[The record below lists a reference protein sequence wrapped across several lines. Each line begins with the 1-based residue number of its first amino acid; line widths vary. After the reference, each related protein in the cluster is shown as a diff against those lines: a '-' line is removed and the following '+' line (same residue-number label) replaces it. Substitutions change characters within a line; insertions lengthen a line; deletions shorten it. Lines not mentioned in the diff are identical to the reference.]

1 MKHSIVIMLLGILIC
16 IVLLFHETSNLY
28 ECIAEL
34 HRTDDTLHIE
44 INESKAECL
53 HALDVHEDMCDAQIK
68 GITGGW

>member
-28 ECIAEL
+28 ECIVEL
-34 HRTDDTLHIE
+34 HRTDDTLSIE
-44 INESKAECL
+44 INGSKAECL
-53 HALDVHEDMCDAQIK
+53 HTLAVHEDMCGAQIK